1 MQAAVMYSQPVMP
14 MAMPTGSPLI
24 SMDMMDV
31 ESGNYG
37 ERQEGMQIENPT
49 SIQSLGSIE
58 SSGSV
63 SKYLNF

>member
-37 ERQEGMQIENPT
+37 ERIHGMDVENPT
-49 SIQSLGSIE
+49 SI
-58 SSGSV
+58 
-63 SKYLNF
+63 